1 MCALCSTRVLQL
13 VCLWFFWGLSFH
25 WQRKLK
31 LRNCITFSFFFK
43 VGILF
48 HLFEAIPWKFQGQGL
63 FSPHDRCFLSCC
75 AASVPFKQETVS
87 SAGWENETWRSSS
100 FSYTQTDT
108 LSNAAVALQIA
119 LNAMI
124 FYFFISPNKMKP
136 IIQNKLHTTSWPFF
150 PSISNIHYCA
160 ISVLRLSLKT
170 DISFM
175 FLSTINANPFLPPL
189 KLLLKTI

>member
-1 MCALCSTRVLQL
+1 MFYARSST
-13 VCLWFFWGLSFH
+13 CLFVVFLWVVISWAKKIKTT
-25 WQRKLK
+25 KLHYIF
-31 LRNCITFSFFFK
+31 LFFK

-48 HLFEAIPWKFQGQGL
+48 HLSDRKAIPWKFQGQGL
-63 FSPHDRCFLSCC
+63 FSPHDRCFLSWC

-108 LSNAAVALQIA
+108 LSNAAVALQKA
-119 LNAMI
+119 LNPMI

-150 PSISNIHYCA
+150 PSISNIHYYA
-160 ISVLRLSLKT
+160 ISVSRLSLKT